1 MASDPHAGPA
11 NSPPQP
17 YPWTFVRLGGFD
29 QVRIGSG
36 ADMLALD
43 RLDQKLWTAL
53 SCPTHGVQFDERT
66 LQLIDTDGDGRIRV
80 PELVAAVQWAG
91 KLLKNPDELLNG
103 AGGLPLSAIDDVS
116 EEGRRILQSARRILA
131 NLGKPDAAAITAEDT
146 ADTARIFFG
155 TRFNG
160 DGVICPESAEDEKTA
175 ALIREI
181 MDCMGSDMDR
191 SGRPGVGEE
200 RLNAFFAEAEAYMDW
215 WRRAEEDP
223 ANILP
228 LGEKTEAAAAT
239 FQAVKAKIDD
249 YFLRCRLAAYDPR
262 AQDHLSPPAEG
273 YQSLSSQNLAS
284 VPEQIAALP
293 LARIEP
299 DGALPLREG
308 INPAWA
314 DAIERLRADV
324 LAPLLGKKET
334 LSREDWQSVS
344 ARFAA
349 LEAWRSAKKGESVEK
364 LGIARLKEILQGP
377 YRETVYD
384 LLARDK
390 ALQAEAD
397 TIDNVDR
404 LVRYHRDLYTLVRNF
419 VSFTDF
425 YDPKSHAIFQ
435 AGTLY
440 LDQRS
445 CSLCVRVDDV
455 ESHSALAGLSRT
467 YLAYCACKRRGGQE
481 TMNIAAAFTDG
492 DSDNLRVGRNGIF
505 YDRQG
510 RDWDAT
516 IVKIVDHPI
525 SVRQAFWAPYKRFAR
540 MVAEQIEKFAAT
552 KEKAVD
558 DKAAVGVTAAATTA
572 VQAPP
577 TAAPPPPPAAPFDI
591 GKFAGIFAAI
601 GLAVG
606 AIGTALASFLTGLM
620 ALHWWQIPLA
630 LAGLILIISGPSVI
644 IAWLKLRQRNLGPI
658 LDACGWAVNARAKIN
673 IPFGM
678 TLTGVARLP
687 EGARRTAEDPFAE
700 KSGLWKLWVLLIA
713 LAAAALI
720 LWNRGSFV
728 HKAVEEKPKPAATAP
743 AEPAKPT
750 PKPAETPPAPAPATA
765 PAPKT
770 Q

>member
-1 MASDPHAGPA
+1 MAGALESNAE
-11 NSPPQP
+11 SPTRQS
-17 YPWTFVRLGGFD
+17 YPWKFVRLGGFD
-29 QVRIGSG
+29 QVRILSG

-43 RLDQKLWTAL
+43 QLDQKLWTAL
-53 SCPTHGVQFDERT
+53 SCPTHGLQFDERT
-66 LQLIDTDGDGRIRV
+66 LQLIDSDGDGRIRV
-80 PELVAAVQWAG
+80 PELIAAVQWAG
-91 KLLKNPDELLNG
+91 KLLKNPDALLNG
-103 AGGLPLSAIDDVS
+103 SSGLPLSAINDDC
-116 EEGRRILQSARRILA
+116 EEGQRILRSARQILA
-131 NLGKPDAAAITAEDT
+131 NLGKPDAPLITAEDT
-146 ADTARIFFG
+146 ADTARIFAG

-181 MDCMGSDMDR
+181 MDCMGTDMDR

-200 RLNAFFAEAEAYMDW
+200 KLNDFFAAAEAYVDW
-215 WRRAEEDP
+215 WRLAEED
-223 ANILP
+223 AARILP
-228 LGEKTEAAAAT
+228 LGEKTDAAAAA
-239 FQAVKAKIDD
+239 FQAVKTKIDD

-262 AQDHLSPPAEG
+262 AADYLSPPAEE
-273 YQSLSSQNLAS
+273 YQSFSLRDLSS

-299 DGALPLREG
+299 NGSLPLTEG

-314 DAIERLRADV
+314 AALERLRTEA
-324 LAPLLGKKET
+324 LTPLLGEKAT
-334 LSREDWQSVS
+334 LSLEDWQTVS
-344 ARFAA
+344 AAFAA
-349 LEAWRSAKKGESVEK
+349 LESWRAAKRGEAVEK
-364 LGIARLKEILQGP
+364 LGIARVREIVAGP
-377 YRETVYD
+377 YRDAVYD
-384 LLARDK
+384 LLAKDK
-390 ALQAEAD
+390 AVQAEAEA
-397 TIDNVDR
+397 IGAVDR
-404 LVRYHRDLYTLVRNF
+404 LVRYHRDLYTLVQNF

-425 YDPKSHAIFQ
+425 YNPKAQAIFQ

-445 CSLCVRVDDV
+445 CTLCVRVDDV
-455 ESHSALAGLSRT
+455 EKHSALAGLSRT

-481 TMNIAAAFTDG
+481 TMHIAAAFTDG

-516 IVKIVDHPI
+516 IVKIVEHPI

-540 MVAEQIEKFAAT
+540 MVAEQIEKFAAS
-552 KEKAVD
+552 KEKAIEE
-558 DKAAVGVTAAATTA
+558 KAAAGVTVAATAPVPPPSPTTA
-572 VQAPP
+572 PS
-577 TAAPPPPPAAPFDI
+577 PPPAVPFDI

-606 AIGTALASFLTGLM
+606 AIGTALASVLTGLM
-620 ALHWWQIPLA
+620 SLHWWQIPLA
-630 LAGLILIISGPSVI
+630 LAGLLLIISGPSMI

-678 TLTGVARLP
+678 TLTAVASLP
-687 EGARRTAEDPFAE
+687 EGARRTTADPFAE
-700 KSGLWKLWVLLIA
+700 KSGLWKLWGLLIA
-713 LAAAALI
+713 AAAAALI
-720 LWNRGSFV
+720 WWNKGFFW
-728 HKAVEEKPKPAATAP
+728 PKPAGEKSKPAVTAP
-743 AEPAKPT
+743 AEPSQKP
-750 PKPAETPPAPAPATA
+750 PKAAAPPA

>member
-1 MASDPHAGPA
+1 MAGDSPSNAGRFPQ
-11 NSPPQP
+11 QP
-17 YPWTFVRLGGFD
+17 YPWKFVRLGGFD
-29 QVRIGSG
+29 QVRILSG

-53 SCPTHGVQFDERT
+53 SCPIHGLQFDERT
-66 LQLIDTDGDGRIRV
+66 LRLIDSDGDGRIRV
-80 PELVAAVQWAG
+80 PELIAAVHWAG

-103 AGGLPLSAIDDVS
+103 SSGLPLSAIDDGS
-116 EEGRRILQSARRILA
+116 QEGQRILKSARQILA
-131 NLGKPDAAAITAEDT
+131 NLGKPDAPVITVEDT
-146 ADTARIFFG
+146 ADTARIFAD

-160 DGVICPESAEDEKTA
+160 DGVICPESAEDEETA
-175 ALIREI
+175 ALIRDI

-200 RLNAFFAEAEAYMDW
+200 KLNAFFAEVEAYVDW
-215 WRRAEEDP
+215 WRLAEQDE
-223 ANILP
+223 ARILP
-228 LGEKTEAAAAT
+228 LGEKTQAAAEI

-249 YFLRCRLAAYDPR
+249 FFVRCQLAAYDPR
-262 AQDHLSPPAEG
+262 ATDHLSPPAEE
-273 YQSLSSQNLAS
+273 YRSLSPRDLSS
-284 VPEQIAALP
+284 VADQIAALP

-299 DGALPLREG
+299 NGSLPLTEG
-308 INPAWA
+308 INPAWTA
-314 DAIERLRADV
+314 ALDRLRTEV
-324 LAPLLGKKET
+324 LTPLLGEKAT
-334 LSREDWQSVS
+334 LSLEDWQTVS
-344 ARFAA
+344 AAFAA
-349 LEAWRSAKKGESVEK
+349 MEAWRAAKKGEAVEK
-364 LGIARLKEILQGP
+364 LGIARLRDIVAGP
-377 YRETVYD
+377 YRQAVYD
-384 LLARDK
+384 LLNEDK
-390 ALQAEAD
+390 ALKAEAD
-397 TIDNVDR
+397 AIDAVDR

-425 YDPKSHAIFQ
+425 YNPKAHAIFQ

-445 CSLCVRVDDV
+445 CALCVRVDDV

-481 TMNIAAAFTDG
+481 TMHIAAAITDG
-492 DSDNLRVGRNGIF
+492 DSDNLRVGRNGVF

-516 IVKIVDHPI
+516 IVKIVEHPI

-540 MVAEQIEKFAAT
+540 MVAEQIEKFAAS

-558 DKAAVGVTAAATTA
+558 EKAAAGVTAAATA
-572 VQAPP
+572 PAQAPSA
-577 TAAPPPPPAAPFDI
+577 AAPPAPPAAPFDI

-606 AIGTALASFLTGLM
+606 AIGTAVASVLTGLM
-620 ALHWWQIPLA
+620 SLHWWQIPLA
-630 LAGLILIISGPSVI
+630 LAGLLLIVSGPSMI

-678 TLTGVARLP
+678 TLTAVASLP
-687 EGARRTAEDPFAE
+687 EGARRTIEDPYAE
-700 KSGLWKLWVLLIA
+700 KSGMWKLWVLLIA
-713 LAAAALI
+713 AAAAALI
-720 LWNRGSFV
+720 WWNKDLFV
-728 HKAVEEKPKPAATAP
+728 PKPAQEKAKPPVSAP
-743 AEPAKPT
+743 AEPSQKMPEAAAPT
-750 PKPAETPPAPAPATA
+750 ASA

>member
-1 MASDPHAGPA
+1 MARDPESNAGSA
-11 NSPPQP
+11 TLQP
-17 YPWTFVRLGGFD
+17 YPWKFVRLGGFD
-29 QVRIGSG
+29 QVRILSG

-53 SCPTHGVQFDERT
+53 GCPTHGLQFDERT
-66 LQLIDTDGDGRIRV
+66 LQRIDSDGDGRIRV
-80 PELVAAVQWAG
+80 PELIAAVHWAG
-91 KLLKNPDELLNG
+91 KLLKNPDALLDG
-103 AGGLPLSAIDDVS
+103 SSGLPLSAIDDTS
-116 EEGRRILQSARRILA
+116 EEGQRILKSARQILA
-131 NLGKPDAAAITAEDT
+131 NLGKPDAPVITAEDT
-146 ADTARIFFG
+146 ADTARIFAD

-160 DGVICPESAEDEKTA
+160 DGVICPESAVDEETA
-175 ALIREI
+175 ALLREI

-200 RLNAFFAEAEAYMDW
+200 KLNAFFAAADAYVGW
-215 WRRAEEDP
+215 WRLAEEDTTRL
-223 ANILP
+223 LP
-228 LGEKTEAAAAT
+228 FGEKTDAAAAT

-262 AQDHLSPPAEG
+262 AADHLSPPAEE
-273 YQSLSSQNLAS
+273 YQSLSSRDLSS
-284 VPEQIAALP
+284 VPDQIAALP

-299 DGALPLREG
+299 NGSLPLSEG

-314 DAIERLRADV
+314 AALEGLRTEV
-324 LAPLLGKKET
+324 LTPLLGEKAT
-334 LSREDWQSVS
+334 LGLEDWQTVS
-344 ARFAA
+344 AAFAA
-349 LEAWRSAKKGESVEK
+349 MEAWRSAKKGEAVEK
-364 LGIARLKEILQGP
+364 LGIARVREIVSGP
-377 YRETVYD
+377 YRDVVYD
-384 LLARDK
+384 LLAKDK

-397 TIDNVDR
+397 AIDAGDR

-425 YDPKSHAIFQ
+425 YNPKAHAIFQ

-445 CSLCVRVDDV
+445 CALCVRVDDV

-481 TMNIAAAFTDG
+481 TMHIAAAFTDG

-516 IVKIVDHPI
+516 IVKILEHPI

-540 MVAEQIEKFAAT
+540 MVAEQIEKFAAS

-558 DKAAVGVTAAATTA
+558 AKAAVSVTAAAT
-572 VQAPP
+572 APVP
-577 TAAPPPPPAAPFDI
+577 PPSAAAPPPPTAVPFDI

-606 AIGTALASFLTGLM
+606 AIGTALASVLTGLM
-620 ALHWWQIPLA
+620 SLHWWQIPLA
-630 LAGLILIISGPSVI
+630 LAGLLLIISGPSMI
-644 IAWLKLRQRNLGPI
+644 LAWLKLRQRNLAPI

-678 TLTGVARLP
+678 TLTAVASLP
-687 EGARRTAEDPFAE
+687 EGARRTTEDPFAE

-713 LAAAALI
+713 AAAAALI
-720 LWNRGSFV
+720 WWNKDFFL
-728 HKAVEEKPKPAATAP
+728 PKPAGEKAKPAVTSS
-743 AEPAKPT
+743 AEPSH
-750 PKPAETPPAPAPATA
+750 KPAETGAPPA